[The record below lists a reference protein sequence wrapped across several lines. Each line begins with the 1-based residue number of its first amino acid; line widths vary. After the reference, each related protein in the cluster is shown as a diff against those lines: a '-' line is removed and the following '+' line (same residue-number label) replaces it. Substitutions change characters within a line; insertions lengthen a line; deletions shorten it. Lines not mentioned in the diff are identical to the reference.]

1 MKLEK
6 KSCDSVSDDSFPS
19 NNGDLGPHTKAIGD
33 RVTRVDDDKEQGNDP
48 RTALP
53 P

>member
-19 NNGDLGPHTKAIGD
+19 NNGDLGPHTVAIGD
-33 RVTRVDDDKEQGNDP
+33 RVARVGGN
-48 RTALP
+48 R
-53 P
+53 